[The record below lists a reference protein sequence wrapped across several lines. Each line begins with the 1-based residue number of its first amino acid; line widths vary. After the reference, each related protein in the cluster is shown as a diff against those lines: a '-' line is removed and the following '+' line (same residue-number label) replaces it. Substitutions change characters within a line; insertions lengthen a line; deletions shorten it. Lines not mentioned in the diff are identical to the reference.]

1 VSAAYRLAKAARSR
15 LHDFWLLY
23 AAPALPSRLPW
34 RWAYACYR
42 FMARFDLF
50 PEPAAAAARVAPQFL
65 PITDVEALK
74 RHVRTVWLLDAVDL
88 RLSLRHPTDWLPWH
102 VTVEGAWPATGAFVA
117 VSFHYSTGL
126 WVFRDL
132 RRRGRDVVLISAR
145 FDRSEY
151 THHPVRYRYGTSRM
165 AEVERISEEPI
176 AYRPGVRKRV
186 LDVLARGM
194 PVISVM
200 DMPPRMAPRGQRQ
213 VPLLGTTASLPDGT
227 VALARD
233 AGVPLVPYWVEIDF
247 ARGTRKLVIGEPIAP
262 GPIDRIMAELARML
276 DRLIRANP
284 AAWLFW
290 NEWLAW
296 IRDAAE
302 LERDDGFSNA
312 ESEVRLD
319 DIAAS
324 GPAAREPVS

>member
-1 VSAAYRLAKAARSR
+1 VRAAHRLAKATRSR

-34 RWAYACYR
+34 RWAYVCYR
-42 FMARFDLF
+42 FMARFGNFF
-50 PEPAAAAARVAPQFL
+50 PEPAAAAARVAPRFL
-65 PITDVEALK
+65 PIDDVEALK
-74 RHVRTVWLLDAVDL
+74 RDVRTVWLLDAVDL
-88 RLSLRHPTDWLPWH
+88 RLSVRHPTDWLPWH
-102 VTVEGAWPATGAFVA
+102 VTVEGAWPEAGAFVA

-132 RRRGRDVVLISAR
+132 RRHGRDVVLISAR
-145 FDRSEY
+145 VDRSEY
-151 THHPVRYRYGTSRM
+151 TGHPVRYHYGTSRM
-165 AEVERISEEPI
+165 AEVERISGEPI
-176 AYRPGVRKRV
+176 AYRPRVRERL
-186 LDVLARGM
+186 LDALARGT

-200 DMPPRMAPRGQRQ
+200 DMPPRMTPRGQRA

-247 ARGTRKLVIGEPIAP
+247 ARGTRKLVIGKPIAP
-262 GPIDRIMAELARML
+262 GPIERVIAELARML
-276 DRLIRANP
+276 DMLIRADP

-290 NEWLAW
+290 NEWPAW

-302 LERDDGFSNA
+302 LQRDDALSNA
-312 ESEVRLD
+312 ESEGVLD
-319 DIAAS
+319 DITPS
-324 GPAAREPVS
+324 TARS